1 MQARSM
7 AVAVPASKGFTF
19 SLELSAGVP
28 GHIEYSTDLVH
39 LTTWTNFDGSITLLQ
54 FNDPQA
60 GESSRFYR
68 AVTP

>member
-1 MQARSM
+1 M
-7 AVAVPASKGFTF
+7 AVATPASKGFTF

-28 GHIEYSTDLVH
+28 GHIEYSKDLVH
-39 LTTWTNFDGSITLLQ
+39 WTTWTNFDGSSTLLQ
-54 FNDPQA
+54 FNDPQE